1 MFVVP
6 VSSVQPVAI
15 NLIILEGGRG
25 AVVPSNVL
33 SFIFCF
39 RKHVVDKMSC
49 FILRHCDYVTGIPKK

>member
-1 MFVVP
+1 MP

-15 NLIILEGGRG
+15 NLIILEGGGGG

-39 RKHVVDKMSC
+39 RKHVVDKMSS